1 VKSLEKRKYNSEETK
16 KALLDSAEA
25 LFTKSGFAAT
35 STEEIAE
42 MAGCSKSQIQ
52 YHYKSK
58 ENLWKAVIESHL
70 GCFQEAVGKLFE
82 GISTDRESLKEC
94 IIEFFN
100 YLKKN
105 PQIISILR
113 WSTIEGAPVD
123 LNLKNITV
131 KTAAEAI
138 SEAKKKGF
146 IHEKL
151 DSNYIVYAILGI
163 IFHWFDMRE
172 TTSDPLNFDKSID
185 EADRDYLNTIIKII
199 YGGMFT

>member
-1 VKSLEKRKYNSEETK
+1 MD
-16 KALLDSAEA
+16 AAEA

-35 STEEIAE
+35 STEEIAA

-58 ENLWKAVIESHL
+58 ENLWRAVIERHL
-70 GCFQEAVGKLFE
+70 GGFQEAVGKVFE
-82 GISTDRESLKEC
+82 GISTDRGRLKEC
-94 IIEFFN
+94 IVEFFN

-123 LNLKNITV
+123 LNLKNISV
-131 KTAAEAI
+131 KTAAAAI
-138 SEAKKKGF
+138 SEAKKKGLV
-146 IHEKL
+146 HEKL

-163 IFHWFDMRE
+163 IFHWFDIRG
-172 TTSDPLNFDKSID
+172 TKADPLNFDKTVD
-185 EADRDYLNTIIKII
+185 EADEDYLNTIIKII
-199 YGGMFT
+199 YAGMFT